1 MENIDTTLM
10 NAEEIKIAYAK
21 RREENAKENK
31 LRLRL
36 HLWTKEEYKDKALR
50 ECALKTY
57 DVVKKAITNRVTEKI
72 EYSSNPQVQEVR
84 VNRFVDN
91 FVKKNIYY
99 VRFPS
104 ICYLEMNEFIE
115 DIATR
120 DNYDT
125 TDYICFSNDIYKYID
140 IHFKHFLTNG
150 AIQIY
155 IDGIN
160 YTKNP
165 TMYNVNL
172 ALMIAIN
179 ATDNSLKFRNAISNP
194 NK

>member
-1 MENIDTTLM
+1 MKDIIENTELENTK
-10 NAEEIKIAYAK
+10 EIVEGDIKSHT
-21 RREENAKENK
+21 ENK
-31 LRLRL
+31 EAKLRL

-84 VNRFVDN
+84 ANRFVDN

-99 VRFPS
+99 ARFPS
-104 ICYLEMNEFIE
+104 ISYSEMNEFIE
-115 DIATR
+115 SIATTD
-120 DNYDT
+120 DNIDT
-125 TDYICFSNDIYKYID
+125 TNYICFSNDIYKYID
-140 IHFKHFLTNG
+140 IHFKHLLENRT
-150 AIQIY
+150 IQIY

-165 TMYNVNL
+165 TMYNINL
-172 ALMIAIN
+172 ALMTAIN
-179 ATDNSLKFRNAISNP
+179 ATDNSLKFRNAIT